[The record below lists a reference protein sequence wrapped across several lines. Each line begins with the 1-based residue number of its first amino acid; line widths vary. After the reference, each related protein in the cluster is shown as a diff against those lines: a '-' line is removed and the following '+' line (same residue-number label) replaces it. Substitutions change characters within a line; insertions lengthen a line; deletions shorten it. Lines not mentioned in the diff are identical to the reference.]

1 MRPLSSDRK
10 LEIARRVHQTFDLPK
25 RWLQGGWGRDDNG
38 AVIEFD
44 THLHVIDDDYV
55 HHPPAFRHA
64 APESPRCFCLG
75 TAIHMHTVSVLH
87 CDSSDSRH
95 PTETM
100 CALYTELAAIDAVSF
115 AKSTPDG
122 EPHLNAITVWNDD
135 DQRTYA
141 DVLALT
147 AAVQHHLQ
155 AYLC

>member
-10 LEIARRVHQTFDLPK
+10 LKIARRVHQTFDLPK

-44 THLHVIDDDYV
+44 SHLHVIDDDYV

-64 APESPRCFCLG
+64 RPESPRCFCLG
-75 TAIHMHTVSVLH
+75 TAIHMHTVSVLD

-100 CALYTELAAIDAVSF
+100 CALYTQATGIDPA
-115 AKSTPDG
+115 PLDQG
-122 EPHLNAITVWNDD
+122 PGLLPHLNAITTWNDD
-135 DQRTYA
+135 DERSY
-141 DVLALT
+141 DDIRELT
-147 AAVQHHLQ
+147 AAVQHRLH
-155 AYLC
+155 A